1 MRRVRSIF
9 GLLAGVAL
17 SAPAVGMA
25 ASDGFASGFYTRGV
39 DAAAYMDQGD
49 AVVDPFYVPAKT
61 GALLPRVS
69 LAVAHEDNVF
79 LDPEDGQEGT
89 TATLAPGLLALWG
102 RPVGNH
108 VYADYGASLPIYQS
122 EEDLDD
128 EPSHLL
134 RLGAVYRKPKS
145 QLSGQFGFRRLED
158 LDTAVGARIAKR
170 DLFADLNAEHRISG
184 KTSLGALGRAERH
197 EFESEGYVEYDRY
210 YGAGRAYYRATP
222 KSEVFA
228 QGGLGRDE
236 PRKSIHS
243 SSAADFCD
251 LSLGVRGKQSPKFN
265 SSGRVGYM
273 WRTYDDGAREGYEHW
288 IASLKAESRP
298 FGLTTFGAEVYADV
312 RPAVDADGFD
322 AVDQGVVGRVS
333 RRLFI
338 ERLRGNAAVT
348 LGQIDYSGGDGT
360 AVAEDNAVYDGR
372 SDDYWGFTLGVD
384 WWARKH
390 FSVGLAYSYAERDGS
405 QDAGSEAQE
414 ATSYE
419 YGRWTLRASWNY

>member
-1 MRRVRSIF
+1 MRNVRAIL
-9 GLLAGVAL
+9 GLLAGVVFP
-17 SAPAVGMA
+17 APAVVMA
-25 ASDGFASGFYTRGV
+25 ASDGFASGFYTRGI
-39 DAAAYMDQGD
+39 DAAAYMDQAGGM
-49 AVVDPFYVPAKT
+49 AEPFYVPAKT

-69 LAVAHEDNVF
+69 LVATHEDNAS
-79 LDPEDGQEGT
+79 LDPEDGEDGT
-89 TATLAPGLLALWG
+89 TVTLAPGLLALWG
-102 RPVGNH
+102 RPAGNH
-108 VYADYGASLPIYQS
+108 VYADYGANLPIYQS
-122 EEDLDD
+122 EEELDD

-158 LDTAVGARIAKR
+158 LDTAVGARIAKQ
-170 DLFADLNAEHRISG
+170 DVFADLNAEHRVSG

-197 EFESEGYVEYDRY
+197 EFDSEGYVEYDRY

-236 PRKSIHS
+236 PRESRHA

-265 SSGRVGYM
+265 STGRLGYM
-273 WRTYDDGAREGYEHW
+273 WRSYGDAARDDYAHW

-322 AVDQGVVGRVS
+322 AVDQGVVGSVS
-333 RRLFI
+333 RRLFV
-338 ERLRGNAAVT
+338 ERLRGNASAT
-348 LGQIDYSGGDGT
+348 LGRIDYSGGNGT
-360 AVAEDNAVYDGR
+360 ADSQDSAVYDGR
-372 SDDYWGFTLGVD
+372 SDEYWGFTLGVD
-384 WWARKH
+384 WWSKKH
-390 FSVGLAYSYAERDGS
+390 FSVGLAYSYMERNGS
-405 QDAGSEAQE
+405 QDADSDARE

>member
-1 MRRVRSIF
+1 M
-9 GLLAGVAL
+9 
-17 SAPAVGMA
+17 
-25 ASDGFASGFYTRGV
+25 
-39 DAAAYMDQGD
+39 
-49 AVVDPFYVPAKT
+49 
-61 GALLPRVS
+61 
-69 LAVAHEDNVF
+69 
-79 LDPEDGQEGT
+79 
-89 TATLAPGLLALWG
+89 ALWG
-102 RPVGNH
+102 RPAGNH

-122 EEDLDD
+122 EEEVDD
-128 EPSHLL
+128 RPSHLL

-170 DLFADLNAEHRISG
+170 DWFADLNAEHRVSG

-197 EFESEGYVEYDRY
+197 EFDSENYVEYDRY

-236 PRKSIHS
+236 PRESVQS
-243 SSAADFCD
+243 SSAADFYD

-265 SSGRVGYM
+265 STGRVGYM
-273 WRTYDDGAREGYEHW
+273 WRTYDDAARDDYEHW

-322 AVDQGVVGRVS
+322 AIDQGVVGSVS
-333 RRLFI
+333 RRLFV
-338 ERLRGNAAVT
+338 ERLRGNATAT
-348 LGQIDYSGGDGT
+348 LGRIDYSGGSGT
-360 AVAEDNAVYDGR
+360 AAGEGAAVYDGR
-372 SDDYWGFTLGVD
+372 RDDYWGFSLGID
-384 WWARKH
+384 WWAKKH
-390 FSVGLAYSYAERDGS
+390 FSVGLAYSYMERDGS
-405 QDAGSEAQE
+405 QNADSGAQE

>member
-1 MRRVRSIF
+1 MRRVRAIL
-9 GLLAGVAL
+9 GLLAGAAML
-17 SAPAVGMA
+17 TPAVGMA
-25 ASDGFASGFYTRGV
+25 ASDRFASGFYTRGI
-39 DAAAYMDQGD
+39 DMAAYMDQGGSL
-49 AVVDPFYVPAKT
+49 ADPFYVPAKT

-69 LAVAHEDNVF
+69 LAATHEDNVF

-89 TATLAPGLLALWG
+89 TVILAPGLLALWG

-122 EEDLDD
+122 EQALDD
-128 EPSHLL
+128 DPSHLL

-145 QLSGQFGFRRLED
+145 QLNGQFGFRRLEE
-158 LDTAVGARIAKR
+158 LDTSVGARIAKQ
-170 DLFADLNAEHRISG
+170 DYFADVNAEHRISG

-197 EFESEGYVEYDRY
+197 EFDSENYVEYDRY

-228 QGGLGRDE
+228 QGGMGRDE
-236 PRKSIHS
+236 PRESGHS
-243 SSAADFCD
+243 SSAADYCD

-265 SSGRVGYM
+265 ASGRVGYM
-273 WRTYDDGAREGYEHW
+273 WRTYDDESRGDYEHW

-312 RPAVDADGFD
+312 RPAIDADGFD
-322 AVDQGVVGRVS
+322 AVDQGVVGTVS
-333 RRLFI
+333 RRLFT
-338 ERLRGNAAVT
+338 ERLRGNASVT
-348 LGQIDYSGGDGT
+348 LGRIDYSGGSEAADG
-360 AVAEDNAVYDGR
+360 EDNGVYDGR
-372 SDDYWGFTLGVD
+372 GDDYWGFTLGVD
-384 WWARKH
+384 WWAKKH
-390 FSVGLAYSYAERDGS
+390 FSVGLAYSYMERDGS
-405 QDAGSEAQE
+405 RDADSEAQE